1 MAEIW
6 KTPEAGEAV
15 LARYAR
21 FLSHWPQ
28 PSEQLRLP
36 TSQGETFVIA
46 SGRADA
52 PPVVLLHGAVANSTS
67 WLGDAAAWSQ
77 HFRVYAVDVIGE
89 PGFSAPSRPDLA
101 SDAYA
106 VWLDEVLAGLGVVRC
121 AFVGISLGGWLALD
135 YATRRPERVSALALL
150 CPGGVGAQKNLAW
163 VLPLLLLGKWGR
175 TQVMRRLG
183 GAAVTRAGEPSA
195 ALKAFAEFQDE
206 ITARFRPRR
215 VRLPRFADA
224 ALRRLTM
231 PALFVLGA
239 RDAILDSAGTRT
251 RVARLMPHVEIVW
264 LPDEGHFL
272 VRHGPTLGAFLQR
285 ALGS

>member
-1 MAEIW
+1 MAVIW
-6 KTPEAGEAV
+6 KTPEGGEAV
-15 LARYAR
+15 LARYAQ
-21 FLSHWPQ
+21 FLGHWPQ

-46 SGRADA
+46 SGPRDA

-77 HFRVYAVDVIGE
+77 HWRVFAVDVIGE

-106 VWLDEVLAGLGVVRC
+106 VWLDEVLMALGVERC
-121 AFVGISLGGWLALD
+121 AFIGISLGGWLALD
-135 YATRRPERVSALALL
+135 YATRRPDRVSALALL
-150 CPGGVGAQKNLAW
+150 CPAGVGPQKNLLW
-163 VLPLLLLGKWGR
+163 VLPLLLLGRWGR
-175 TQVMRRLG
+175 AQVMRRLG
-183 GAAVTRAGEPSA
+183 GAAVTRGGEPSPI
-195 ALKAFAEFQDE
+195 LKAFADFQDL
-206 ITARFRPRR
+206 ITANFRPRR
-215 VRLPRFADA
+215 VQLPRFADA
-224 ALRRLTM
+224 ALRRLGM

-239 RDAILDSAGTRT
+239 RDAILDSAGTRA
-251 RVARLMPHVEIVW
+251 RVQRLMPHAEVVW
-264 LPDEGHFL
+264 LPQEGHFL